1 LIWLYLLL
9 LVVPLGAVGYI
20 VWDFRRRTAL
30 RDAARAGRLEALIGS
45 AAVVAD
51 AAPATTKEQ
60 VGSARLESPVS
71 ARERL
76 LTPAQTL
83 VYYLLKTALPQH
95 LVFARVP
102 LSFVL
107 EPRRASSQSEVARML
122 AERTLD
128 FVIADRSM
136 RPLSI
141 VTLRETA
148 RKDTQSIGAEE
159 AAWITQSGMRH
170 VALDT
175 AALPRKEAIPR
186 LVLPS

>member
-1 LIWLYLLL
+1 LTWLYVLL
-9 LVVPLGAVGYI
+9 LVVPLGAAGYI
-20 VWDFRRRTAL
+20 VWNFRRRTAL
-30 RDAARAGRLEALIGS
+30 RDAARAERLGQLIGT

-51 AAPATTKEQ
+51 AAPAATNEH
-60 VGSARLESPVS
+60 VRSAPPESPVS

-107 EPRRASSQSEVARML
+107 EPRRANSQSEVARML

-141 VTLRETA
+141 VTLRDTA
-148 RKDTQSIGAEE
+148 RLDTKSIGAEE

-170 VALDT
+170 VALDA
-175 AALPRKEAIPR
+175 AALPRKEAIPG

>member
-9 LVVPLGAVGYI
+9 LLVPAAAVGYI

-30 RDAARAGRLEALIGS
+30 RDAARAGRLEELIGT

-51 AAPATTKEQ
+51 VSPAVAKEHVRSAPA
-60 VGSARLESPVS
+60 ESPVS

-107 EPRRASSQSEVARML
+107 EASRANSQSELPRLL
-122 AERTLD
+122 ADHTLD

-136 RPLSI
+136 RPLSV
-141 VTLRETA
+141 VTLRDAAQTD
-148 RKDTQSIGAEE
+148 RRSIGAEQ
-159 AAWITQSGMRH
+159 AAWITQSGLRH
-170 VALDT
+170 VALDA
-175 AALPRKEAIPR
+175 AALPRKQAIPE

>member
-20 VWDFRRRTAL
+20 VWDFRRRTAQ
-30 RDAARAGRLEALIGS
+30 RDAARAGRLEELIGT

-51 AAPATTKEQ
+51 VAPAAAKED
-60 VGSARLESPVS
+60 VGSAPPESPVS

-107 EPRRASSQSEVARML
+107 EPRHADSQSEVARLL
-122 AERTLD
+122 AEQTLD